1 MARFVSRGPAG
12 SLVCL
17 SAVLTL
23 VGCADPFAS
32 TLNQKCVF
40 DTDCDDGQFCK
51 KAPEEPAGLCNEE
64 DSAPTSTSGPGAT
77 TDETASS
84 SGTDS
89 SSTTNP
95 LSTTSTTDST
105 SVGPDTDAET
115 ETSTVGET
123 DDDESST
130 GDPPVGCDAVEP
142 DSLNWEASFLDGFNN
157 PRSIATGDLNG
168 DGNTDLVIAAQDAG
182 TVTVMLGDGAGA
194 FVVGSVT
201 NLLAG
206 PTEVA
211 VGAIGDDTQDVL
223 IGTGSDQQLYR
234 YNGAGDGTIGNP
246 LLVGRSTEELVL
258 ADFNNDGTLDVLTA
272 DGHDFVL
279 ALGGNN
285 GAFQTQELYAGGSGV
300 DANGVSAGH
309 FNDDSFADAV
319 LAHQSNEHLV
329 FASYTGSEL
338 EEQGPYLIENEF
350 PADVVAADFDGD
362 GLDDVAVGMLSAGQ
376 QQVRIYTS
384 NGDETFTAAGTTG
397 LLTTTASAMEVAD
410 LEGDGDLDI
419 VVSNGNVVTIL
430 YGDGGNGF
438 VGTTSETCGANLTDV
453 AIADLDGDCVLDI
466 VATDPSGDRICVLLS
481 TQ

>member
-1 MARFVSRGPAG
+1 MARFVSRGSG
-12 SLVCL
+12 LSLVCL

-23 VGCADPFAS
+23 VGCADPNVS
-32 TLNQKCVF
+32 TLNKKCVF

-51 KAPEEPAGLCNEE
+51 RATGEPAGLCNEGE
-64 DSAPTSTSGPGAT
+64 LAPTSTSGPDPT
-77 TDETASS
+77 TDETASTS
-84 SGTDS
+84 ETDAT
-89 SSTTNP
+89 STTNP
-95 LSTTSTTDST
+95 LSSSSTTDST
-105 SVGPDTDAET
+105 SVGPDTDGET

-168 DGNTDLVIAAQDAG
+168 DGNTDLVIAAQDAN
-182 TVTVMLGDGAGA
+182 TVTVMLGDGAGE

-201 NLLAG
+201 NLTAG

-211 VGAIGDDTQDVL
+211 VGAIGDDTPDVL
-223 IGTGSDQQLYR
+223 IGTGSDAQLYR

-272 DGHDFVL
+272 DDQDFLL
-279 ALGGNN
+279 ALGGSN
-285 GAFQTQELYAGGSGV
+285 GTFQTQELYAGGSGV
-300 DANGVSAGH
+300 PANGVSAGH

-319 LAHQSNEHLV
+319 LAHQANQHLV

-419 VVSNGNVVTIL
+419 AVSNGNVVTIL